1 MTQYPMMLQSMPAYE
16 LLLVLL
22 CVVIGTEIIVCDD
35 RCKLFELLSQV
46 ATVAGWMKTPTRTIS
61 KN

>member
-1 MTQYPMMLQSMPAYE
+1 MMLQSMPAYE

-22 CVVIGTEIIVCDD
+22 CVVIGTGVIACDA
-35 RCKLFELLSQV
+35 RCKLFELSSPV
-46 ATVAGWMKTPTRTIS
+46 ATVAGWMKASTRTIS